1 MRIGMF
7 FAFFLLV
14 ACAEKH
20 KYEDFIPSDSGRGE
34 KEFLQDSKQ
43 CTEEK
48 GKFSN
53 MIQGRE
59 FGFEG
64 EHTGY
69 LGCMKLRGWSP
80 KKTRKCN

>member
-1 MRIGMF
+1 MRIGIF
-7 FAFFLLV
+7 LVFVLLV
-14 ACAEKH
+14 ACAEQH
-20 KYEDFIPSDSGRGE
+20 KFEDFASSDSGRGK

-43 CTEEK
+43 CIAEK

-80 KKTRKCN
+80 KKMP